1 MLRAEKTKL
10 VYHYDAEELWIEG
23 WGKNGLRI
31 RATKNAQM
39 PAEDWAL
46 NPEAKTSGEI
56 EFTEA
61 GAGMRN
67 GKINQFIT
75 NSGKITVYDQSGK
88 ILLEEY

>member
-67 GKINQFIT
+67 GKINLFIT
-75 NSGKITVYDQSGK
+75 NSGKITVYALRTTRRSPA
-88 ILLEEY
+88 

>member
-56 EFTEA
+56 
-61 GAGMRN
+61 
-67 GKINQFIT
+67 
-75 NSGKITVYDQSGK
+75 
-88 ILLEEY
+88 